1 MADNK
6 NIELNDEMMAKVTGG
21 SFEPI
26 TPYSIGTRVFV
37 KGNAGE
43 AYGEIADV
51 HIRNEFMAL
60 YDVQIENGG
69 SLVRGIPHEF
79 IILA

>member
-1 MADNK
+1 MSDNK
-6 NIELNDEMMAKVTGG
+6 NIELNDEIMANATGG

-26 TPYSIGTRVFV
+26 TPYSIGTRVFI
-37 KGNAGE
+37 KGSGGE
-43 AYGEIADV
+43 AYGEIAKV
-51 HIRNEFMAL
+51 HIRDAYMVL

-69 SLVRGIPHEF
+69 SFVRGIPHDF